1 MKECTYYYTNTG
13 SIITEKEAV
22 KDLGVSIS
30 NDCKYHQQINKI
42 VESGIQLTAW
52 VLRTFKSRAQAPML
66 TLWKSLILSKM
77 EYCSQ
82 LWCPLKK
89 SDIQRIENVQRSFL
103 RKISG
108 TSDLS
113 YWERLKQFNMYS
125 LERRRERYRII
136 YIWKILEGLVPN
148 VGEHVKTVQSERSD
162 RYGRRCHIP
171 TINRTSPA
179 YVQTLKEA
187 TLSVHGTKLFNAL
200 PKHLRNI
207 SHCSVT
213 EFKKELDAYLQ
224 HIPDEPQVPG
234 YTAFLQAESNSLV
247 HMIPVAATR
256 LVGQPASRR

>member
-1 MKECTYYYTNTG
+1 M
-13 SIITEKEAV
+13 
-22 KDLGVSIS
+22 
-30 NDCKYHQQINKI
+30 
-42 VESGIQLTAW
+42 
-52 VLRTFKSRAQAPML
+52 RTFKTRAKVPML
-66 TLWKSLILSKM
+66 TLWKSLILPKI

-82 LWCPLKK
+82 LWCPHKK
-89 SDIQRIENVQRSFL
+89 SDIQQIENLQRSFV

-113 YWERLKQFNMYS
+113 YWERLKMFNLYS
-125 LERRRERYRII
+125 LERRRERYRVIN
-136 YIWKILEGLVPN
+136 IWKILEGLVPN

-200 PKHLRNI
+200 PKHLRNL

-213 EFKKELDAYLQ
+213 KFKTELDAFLQ

-234 YTAFLQAESNSLV
+234 YTAFRQAESNSLV
-247 HMIPVAATR
+247 HMIQLAATR
-256 LVGQPASRR
+256 TAGPAASRR